1 MLALFR
7 TNPGNSMP
15 FRALPAFALCLF
27 LAACGPGEE
36 IYQQHAEAMDSIAE
50 QYVRLALAMGE
61 HDASYVDAYFGP
73 GHWRTEAEELGLDL
87 GEIAEEAGELLAQL
101 KELHA
106 YRRDDWENLRRFGM
120 EKRLRAMMARAY
132 LLQGDN
138 MSFDERTR
146 LVYDAVAP
154 TYDSEHFK
162 TILAE
167 IDELIPGEDKLPER
181 VNAFRSQFVIPTDK
195 LEEVFETAIE
205 ECRRRT
211 LERIWLPDD
220 EHFTIEYV
228 TDKPWSGYNWY
239 QGGAVSLIQI
249 NLDLPIQ
256 IERAVDLGCHEG
268 YPGHHTFHTLQEE
281 SLVKDR
287 GWVEF
292 SVYPLFSPISL
303 VSEGSANYGKDLAF
317 PGEER
322 MQFETEVL
330 FPMAGLD
337 PAQADTYYR
346 LLELLGEL
354 NYARNE
360 AARGY
365 LNKRMSKQ
373 RAAGWLIR
381 YGLRSPE
388 RADKDIAFIQAYGA
402 YVINYNLGQDM
413 VKDWVEKQGSD
424 QESRWEAFDEL
435 LRSPMMP
442 SDLR

>member
-1 MLALFR
+1 MR
-7 TNPGNSMP
+7 
-15 FRALPAFALCLF
+15 FRALPAFVLSLI

-36 IYQQHAEAMDSIAE
+36 IHQQHAEAMDSIAAR
-50 QYVRLALAMGE
+50 YVRLALAVGE
-61 HDASYVDAYFGP
+61 HDAAYVDAYFGP
-73 GHWRTEAEELGLDL
+73 QEWRKEVEEAELELA
-87 GEIAEEAGELLAQL
+87 EIAEQAGALLAQV

-106 YRRDDWENLRRFGM
+106 YRRDDSESMRRVGM
-120 EKRLRAMMARAY
+120 EKRLRALMARTY
-132 LLQGDN
+132 LLQGDH

-146 LVYDAVAP
+146 LIYDAVAP
-154 TYDSEHFK
+154 TNDNEHFK
-162 TILAE
+162 AILAE
-167 IDELIPGEDKLPER
+167 INELIPGEDKLPDR
-181 VNAFRSQFVIPTDK
+181 VNAFRDQFVIPTDK
-195 LEEVFETAIE
+195 LEEVFDAAIK

-211 LERIWLPDD
+211 LEHLWLPDD

-303 VSEGSANYGKDLAF
+303 ISEGSANYGKELAF

-322 MQFETEVL
+322 MQFEREVL

-337 PAQADTYYR
+337 VSQADTYYQ
-346 LLELLGEL
+346 LLDLLGAL
-354 NYARNE
+354 SYARNE

-365 LNKRMSKQ
+365 LNRRMSKQ

-413 VKDWVEKQGSD
+413 VHDWVEKQGSD
-424 QESRWEAFDEL
+424 QDSRWEAFDEL
-435 LRSPMMP
+435 LRAPMMP
-442 SDLR
+442 SDLQ

>member
-1 MLALFR
+1 MLFR
-7 TNPGNSMP
+7 TLSAA
-15 FRALPAFALCLF
+15 FLAFALG
-27 LAACGPGEE
+27 ACGPGEE
-36 IYQQHAEAMDSIAE
+36 IYQQHAQAMDGIAE
-50 QYVRLALAMGE
+50 HYVKLVLAMGE

-73 GHWRTEAEELGLDL
+73 AEWRADAEAMELGLP
-87 GEIAEEAGELLAQL
+87 EIAEEAGALLAEL

-106 YRRDDWENLRRFGM
+106 YRRDDWESMRRFGM
-120 EKRLRAMMARAY
+120 EKRLRALMARAY

-138 MSFDERTR
+138 MSFNERTR

-154 TYDSEHFK
+154 TNDTEHFK
-162 TILAE
+162 AILAE
-167 IDELIPGEDKLPER
+167 VDALIPGEDKLPNR
-181 VNAFRSQFVIPTDK
+181 VNAFRDQFVIPADK
-195 LEEVFETAIE
+195 LEEVFNAAIE

-211 LERIWLPDD
+211 LQHIWLPDD

-287 GWVEF
+287 EWMEF

-303 VSEGSANYGKDLAF
+303 ISEGSANYGKDLAF

-322 MQFETEVL
+322 MQFEREVL

-337 PAQADTYYR
+337 AAQADTYYR

-354 NYARNE
+354 SYTRNE

-373 RAAGWLIR
+373 RAVGWLIR

-413 VKDWVEKQGSD
+413 VKAWVQKQGSD
-424 QESRWEAFDEL
+424 QEPRWEAFDKL
-435 LRSPMMP
+435 LRAPMVP
-442 SDLR
+442 SDLQ

>member
-1 MLALFR
+1 MRCRAFSTFALFL
-7 TNPGNSMP
+7 T
-15 FRALPAFALCLF
+15 
-27 LAACGPGEE
+27 LAACGPSEE

-50 QYVRLALAMGE
+50 HYVKLALAMGE
-61 HDASYVDAYFGP
+61 HDAAYVDAYFGP
-73 GHWRTEAEELGLDL
+73 AEWREQAKKMELGLP
-87 GEIAEEAGELLAQL
+87 EIVEEAGALLEEL
-101 KELHA
+101 KGLHA
-106 YRRDDWENLRRFGM
+106 YQRDDAETMRRFGM
-120 EKRLRAMMARAY
+120 EKRLRALMARAY
-132 LLQGDN
+132 LLQGAH
-138 MSFDERTR
+138 MSFDEQTR
-146 LVYDAVAP
+146 LIYDAVAP
-154 TYDSEHFK
+154 THDNEYFK
-162 TILAE
+162 AILAE
-167 IDELIPGEDKLPER
+167 IDALIPGDDKLPER
-181 VNAFRSQFVIPTDK
+181 VNAFRDQFVIPTDR
-195 LEEVFETAIE
+195 LEEVFSTAIE

-211 LERIWLPDD
+211 LEHIWLPDD

-287 GWVEF
+287 GWMEF
-292 SVYPLFSPISL
+292 SVYPLFSPVSL
-303 VSEGSANYGKDLAF
+303 ISEGSANYGKELAF

-322 MQFETEVL
+322 MQFEREVL

-337 PAQADTYYR
+337 VAQADTYYR
-346 LLELLGEL
+346 LLALLGEL

-381 YGLRSPE
+381 YGLRSPK

-402 YVINYNLGQDM
+402 YVINYNLGKDM
-413 VKDWVEKQGSD
+413 VKAWVEKQGSD
-424 QESRWEAFDEL
+424 QEQRWEAFDKL
-435 LRSPMMP
+435 LRAPMVP
-442 SDLR
+442 SDLQ

>member
-1 MLALFR
+1 MLFR
-7 TNPGNSMP
+7 TLCAA
-15 FRALPAFALCLF
+15 FLAFALT
-27 LAACGPGEE
+27 ACGPGEE

-50 QYVRLALAMGE
+50 HYVKLVLAMGD

-73 GHWRTEAEELGLDL
+73 AEWRVQAREMELGLA
-87 GEIAEEAGELLAQL
+87 EIAEEAGALLAEL

-106 YRRDDWENLRRFGM
+106 YRRDDSESMRRFGM
-120 EKRLRAMMARAY
+120 EKRLRALMARAY
-132 LLQGDN
+132 LLQGEN

-146 LVYDAVAP
+146 LIYDAVAP
-154 TYDSEHFK
+154 TNDTEYFK
-162 TILAE
+162 VILAE
-167 IDELIPGEDKLPER
+167 IDTLIPGEDKLPER
-181 VNAFRSQFVIPTDK
+181 VNTFRDQFVIPTDK
-195 LEEVFETAIE
+195 LEEVFKTAIE

-211 LERIWLPDD
+211 LEHLWLPDD

-303 VSEGSANYGKDLAF
+303 ISEGSANYGKELTF

-322 MQFETEVL
+322 MQFEREVL

-337 PAQADTYYR
+337 VSQADTYYQ
-346 LLELLGEL
+346 LLDLLKDL
-354 NYARNE
+354 SYARNE

-373 RAAGWLIR
+373 RAVGWLIR

-388 RADKDIAFIQAYGA
+388 RAGKDIAFIQAYGA

-413 VKDWVEKQGSD
+413 VKDWIEKQGAD
-424 QESRWEAFDEL
+424 QEARWEAFDEL
-435 LRSPMMP
+435 LRAPMVP
-442 SDLR
+442 SDLQ